1 MLCTSYP
8 LANGRFPKVIIPC
21 RIKIHYFKILIKD
34 YYKRLSMTF
43 AFFFQKAVEQ
53 FSVLSLLMLDLF
65 CIFILNL
72 SVMFLLIMVI
82 LNLVKRIL

>member
-21 RIKIHYFKILIKD
+21 RIKIHYSKILIKD

-43 AFFFQKAVEQ
+43 TFFFSKGCGA
-53 FSVLSLLMLDLF
+53 
-65 CIFILNL
+65 IFRFK
-72 SVMFLLIMVI
+72 SFDA
-82 LNLVKRIL
+82 